1 MPRTRRTNCLFWAA
15 RRLWALQLAWLR
27 AGAPRGREP
36 HVWLRSSQLA
46 PWWVPTFGVE
56 HWDGQ
61 RWAREKWVPDDSAPL
76 RWWQTWRKFWF
87 AGHVETSYRGEDEK
101 T

>member
-1 MPRTRRTNCLFWAA
+1 MWT
-15 RRLWALQLAWLR
+15 LQIAWLR
-27 AGAPRGREP
+27 AGAQRGREP

-56 HWDGQ
+56 RWDGQ
-61 RWAREKWVPDDSAPL
+61 RWARKWQKTPP
-76 RWWQTWRKFWF
+76 QTWRKPA
-87 AGHVETSYRGEDEK
+87 AGPETSYRGEDEK